1 MESHKVPRMREK
13 VNWRF
18 APRYNTTDAVEAAL
32 CVPRMREGHRGF
44 TLIEM
49 VIVMAIMGVL
59 VSIALPAFS
68 QWRSHSAV
76 NDASMAIM
84 GHLKQARNIAMAESR
99 DVRVVFSTAAY
110 TFDKDTTGSC
120 SNCKDL
126 TFSLSQYSANLTV
139 STNASGDIFK
149 FSSTGT
155 GTSRTVTLADSA
167 DASYSKKITVNGI
180 GRAYFAP

>member
-1 MESHKVPRMREK
+1 MREK

-68 QWRSHSAV
+68 QWRAHSAV
-76 NDASMAIM
+76 NDASTAIM

-99 DVRVVFSTAAY
+99 DVRVVFATTAY

-120 SNCKDL
+120 GGCKNM
-126 TFSLSQYSANLTV
+126 TYSLSRYSANLSV
-139 STNASGDIFK
+139 STKISNNTVT
-149 FSSTGT
+149 FSSSGT
-155 GTSRTVTLADSA
+155 GTTGTITLKDSV
-167 DASYSKKITVNGI
+167 DTSFCKNITVNGI
-180 GRAYFAP
+180 GRAYFSSSTACP